1 MYIGI
6 DGGRMRMREPRR
18 GRKPKGILVHHWQRA
33 YILASEKG
41 LYLNASREGTITL
54 TEKHIE
60 CAEVCA
66 RLEIT
71 GIRDT
76 KVMAQK
82 WGVTRA
88 TIFGSLIVHLDS

>member
-1 MYIGI
+1 MSP
-6 DGGRMRMREPRR
+6 GGVESQR
-18 GRKPKGILVHHWQRA
+18 GILVHHWQRA

-54 TEKHIE
+54 TEKTIE
-60 CAEVCA
+60 CAHLCA
-66 RLEIT
+66 KLEIA
-71 GIRDT
+71 GQDT
-76 KVMAQK
+76 KGMAQK